1 MSIPTKIIKVNT
13 VVLLGAE
20 EETKQQLQPQVRA
33 DISIRSP
40 HLNYSVG
47 IPPEEIT
54 QQNYLLLSMSHV
66 PCE

>member
-54 QQNYLLLSMSHV
+54 QQNYLLLSISHV